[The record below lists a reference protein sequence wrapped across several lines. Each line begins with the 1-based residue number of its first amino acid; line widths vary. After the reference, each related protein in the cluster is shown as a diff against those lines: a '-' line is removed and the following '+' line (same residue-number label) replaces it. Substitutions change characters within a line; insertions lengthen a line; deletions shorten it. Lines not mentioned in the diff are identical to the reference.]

1 MQSIGL
7 LFLLTAIP
15 ERKEG
20 NVVKISSQKI
30 AMEIIK
36 TILYMALGIIA
47 GAIINSS
54 ITTLVKV
61 ICVIGIFLLA
71 ILLTALF
78 IIMGNKKENKGL
90 SRISSIDS
98 NARISRNVTLP
109 ENLSRANVQQS
120 NPAPAQV
127 QSNPLD
133 RRPMSAAKK
142 EQYEK
147 NKTGAKKVVLINEEG
162 QILME
167 WSLEHKTSLI
177 IGKSA
182 DGEAVDIDLSGSAV
196 AQMISKQ
203 HAVLNYT
210 EKGWYVDDID
220 SKNGTRVKK
229 LTQNSIM
236 DVKLVGAIEV
246 EAGDIIYIANTMLQI
261 Q

>member
-1 MQSIGL
+1 MKL
-7 LFLLTAIP
+7 
-15 ERKEG
+15 
-20 NVVKISSQKI
+20 SSQKI

-36 TILYMALGIIA
+36 TILYIALGIIV

-61 ICVIGIFLLA
+61 ICVTGIFLLA
-71 ILLTALF
+71 MLLTVLF
-78 IIMGNKKENKGL
+78 IVMGNKKENKGMG
-90 SRISSIDS
+90 RISSSIES

-109 ENLSRANVQQS
+109 ENLARANVQQS
-120 NPAPAQV
+120 NSGPIQV

-142 EQYEK
+142 EQHEK

-162 QILME
+162 QTLME
-167 WSLEHKTSLI
+167 WSLEHKTSMI
-177 IGKSA
+177 IGKAA
-182 DGEAVDIDLSGSAV
+182 DGEEVDIDLSGSAV

-246 EAGDIIYIANTMLQI
+246 EVGDIIYIANTMLQI

>member
-1 MQSIGL
+1 MKQS
-7 LFLLTAIP
+7 T
-15 ERKEG
+15 RK
-20 NVVKISSQKI
+20 IT
-30 AMEIIK
+30 MEIVKAVVYIV
-36 TILYMALGIIA
+36 LGIIA

-54 ITTLVKV
+54 ITVLVKV
-61 ICVIGIFLLA
+61 VCVVGIICIAALLA
-71 ILLTALF
+71 ALF
-78 IIMGNKKENKGL
+78 IVMGNKKENKGTG
-90 SRISSIDS
+90 RISNVESS
-98 NARISRNVTLP
+98 ARISRNIGNQEP
-109 ENLSRANVQQS
+109 IIRESVQPS
-120 NPAPAQV
+120 NPAQL

-142 EQYEK
+142 EQHER
-147 NKTGAKKVVLINEEG
+147 NKTGAKRVVLINEEG
-162 QILME
+162 QTLME
-167 WSLEHKTSLI
+167 WSLERKTSLI

-182 DGEAVDIDLSGSAV
+182 DGEIVDIDLSGSAV

-246 EAGDIIYIANTMLQI
+246 EVGDIIYIANTMLQI

>member
-1 MQSIGL
+1 MKQLNKIG
-7 LFLLTAIP
+7 
-15 ERKEG
+15 
-20 NVVKISSQKI
+20 
-30 AMEIIK
+30 MEILKAVIYV
-36 TILYMALGIIA
+36 LLGILV
-47 GAIINSS
+47 GLIINSS
-54 ITTLVKV
+54 IELVIKIIVV
-61 ICVIGIFLLA
+61 IC
-71 ILLTALF
+71 ILCIVALTVTLF
-78 IIMGNKKENKGL
+78 IFMGNKKGNSGVI
-90 SRISSIDS
+90 RSSNVEQS
-98 NARISRNVTLP
+98 ARISRNATYP
-109 ENLSRANVQQS
+109 ERNIRENTQPNNVVRE
-120 NPAPAQV
+120 AQV

-142 EQYEK
+142 EQHER
-147 NKTGAKKVVLINEEG
+147 NKISAKKVVLINEEG
-162 QILME
+162 APLME
-167 WSLEHKTSLI
+167 WSLERHTSLI
-177 IGKSA
+177 IGKA
-182 DGEAVDIDLSGSAV
+182 VDGEVVDIDLSGSAV

>member
-1 MQSIGL
+1 MKQS
-7 LFLLTAIP
+7 T
-15 ERKEG
+15 
-20 NVVKISSQKI
+20 NKI
-30 AMEIIK
+30 AMEIMKAVIY
-36 TILYMALGIIA
+36 IALGIIA

-54 ITTLVKV
+54 ITMLVKV
-61 ICVIGIFLLA
+61 LCVIGIILIAMLLA
-71 ILLTALF
+71 TLF
-78 IIMGNKKENKGL
+78 IVMGNKKENKGTG
-90 SRISSIDS
+90 RISNVESS
-98 NARISRNVTLP
+98 ARISRNMPLP
-109 ENLSRANVQQS
+109 ENPARESVQQKTP
-120 NPAPAQV
+120 NPAQI

-133 RRPMSAAKK
+133 RRPMSATKK
-142 EQYEK
+142 EQYER

-162 QILME
+162 QTLME
-167 WSLEHKTSLI
+167 WSLERKTSLI

-182 DGEAVDIDLSGSAV
+182 DGEEVDIDLSGSAV

-246 EAGDIIYIANTMLQI
+246 EVGDIIYIASTMLQI

>member
-1 MQSIGL
+1 MKQSSN
-7 LFLLTAIP
+7 
-15 ERKEG
+15 R
-20 NVVKISSQKI
+20 I

-36 TILYMALGIIA
+36 AILYIALGIIA
-47 GAIINSS
+47 GAIINST
-54 ITTLVKV
+54 ITTLIKV
-61 ICVIGIFLLA
+61 LCVVGI
-71 ILLTALF
+71 ILIATLMATMF
-78 IIMGNKKENKGL
+78 IVMGNKKENKGTG
-90 SRISSIDS
+90 RISNVESS
-98 NARISRNVTLP
+98 ARISRSAPLP
-109 ENLSRANVQQS
+109 ENLVRDSARLS
-120 NPAPAQV
+120 SSSSAQI

-133 RRPMSAAKK
+133 RRPMSATKK
-142 EQYEK
+142 EQHER

-162 QILME
+162 QTLME
-167 WSLEHKTSLI
+167 WSLERKTSLI

-182 DGEAVDIDLSGSAV
+182 DGEEVDIDLSGSAV

-246 EAGDIIYIANTMLQI
+246 EAGDIIYIASTMLQI

>member
-1 MQSIGL
+1 MQSMGIVPL
-7 LFLLTAIP
+7 AVIP

-20 NVVKISSQKI
+20 EVVKQSSQKI

-36 TILYMALGIIA
+36 AILYIALGIIA
-47 GAIINSS
+47 GAIINST

-61 ICVIGIFLLA
+61 ICVIGIFLITMLLA
-71 ILLTALF
+71 TLF
-78 IIMGNKKENKGL
+78 IVMGNKKENKGTG
-90 SRISSIDS
+90 RISNVESS
-98 NARISRNVTLP
+98 ARISRNMALP
-109 ENLSRANVQQS
+109 ENLVRENKQQS
-120 NPAPAQV
+120 NPSPAQV

-133 RRPMSAAKK
+133 RRPMSATKK
-142 EQYEK
+142 EQHERS
-147 NKTGAKKVVLINEEG
+147 KTGAKKVVLINEEG
-162 QILME
+162 QTLME
-167 WSLEHKTSLI
+167 WSLERKTSLI
-177 IGKSA
+177 IGKYA
-182 DGEAVDIDLSGSAV
+182 DGEDVDIDLSGSAV

-246 EAGDIIYIANTMLQI
+246 EAGDIIYIASTMLQI

>member
-1 MQSIGL
+1 MKQLNKIG
-7 LFLLTAIP
+7 
-15 ERKEG
+15 
-20 NVVKISSQKI
+20 
-30 AMEIIK
+30 MEILKAVIYV
-36 TILYMALGIIA
+36 LLGILV
-47 GAIINSS
+47 GLIINSS
-54 ITTLVKV
+54 IELVIKIIVV
-61 ICVIGIFLLA
+61 IC
-71 ILLTALF
+71 ILCIVALTVTLF
-78 IIMGNKKENKGL
+78 IFMGNKKGN
-90 SRISSIDS
+90 SSVIRSS
-98 NARISRNVTLP
+98 NVEQSARISRNATYP
-109 ENLSRANVQQS
+109 ERNIRENTQPNNVVRE
-120 NPAPAQV
+120 AQV

-142 EQYEK
+142 EQHER
-147 NKTGAKKVVLINEEG
+147 NKISAKKVVLINEEG
-162 QILME
+162 APLME
-167 WSLEHKTSLI
+167 WSLERHTSLI
-177 IGKSA
+177 IGKA
-182 DGEAVDIDLSGSAV
+182 VDGEVVDIDLSGSAV